1 MNRIAA
7 ALAVAALATA
17 TPAAAQDIAGPVAAA
32 VDQFGQSLAES
43 MTGGPGLFVTVQ
55 GEAPLPAASATPM
68 TITIKGEGATAVE
81 AVADRTAQ
89 LERVRSVA
97 NRFDVAMDVGATNYA
112 IAAANAWEPTS
123 DAWANAF
130 TGEPSD
136 FGGDQD
142 GQVDVEL
149 IEPIPDDVAAP
160 AETRTITASVQVKLD
175 RPNESRLPEFVDAL
189 AEAGVTDLDDSL
201 NGLNLGAMT
210 PFLSLLGLDGARDP
224 GEAVWNAATADGVR
238 KARTQAAAIAE
249 ASGRR
254 LGPVRY
260 VSVLMR
266 SHDGENAL
274 VSLAVRFGFEDQQR
288 P

>member
-17 TPAAAQDIAGPVAAA
+17 TPAATQDIAGPVAAA

-68 TITIKGEGATAVE
+68 TITIKGQGATAVE
-81 AVADRTAQ
+81 AVADRNAQ

>member
-68 TITIKGEGATAVE
+68 TINIKGEGATAVE
-81 AVADRTAQ
+81 AVADRNAQ

-210 PFLSLLGLDGARDP
+210 PCLALLGLDGARDP
-224 GEAVWNAATADGVR
+224 GEAVWNEATADGVR
-238 KARTQAAAIAE
+238 KARAQAEAIAE
-249 ASGRR
+249 AAGRR

>member
-1 MNRIAA
+1 
-7 ALAVAALATA
+7 
-17 TPAAAQDIAGPVAAA
+17 
-32 VDQFGQSLAES
+32 

-81 AVADRTAQ
+81 AVADRNAQ

-97 NRFDVAMDVGATNYA
+97 NRFDVAMDVGDTNYA

>member
-7 ALAVAALATA
+7 ALAVAGLATA

-68 TITIKGEGATAVE
+68 TITIKGQGATAVE
-81 AVADRTAQ
+81 AVADRNAQ